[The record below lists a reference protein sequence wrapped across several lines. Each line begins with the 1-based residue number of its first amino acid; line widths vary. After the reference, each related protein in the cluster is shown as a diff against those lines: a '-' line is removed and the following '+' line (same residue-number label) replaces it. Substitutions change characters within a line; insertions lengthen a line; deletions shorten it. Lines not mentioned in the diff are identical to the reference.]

1 LNNRCIVCESTGA
14 EPHYPGIV
22 RCTDCGY
29 VYANLDLTQAQFEA
43 LYSDGYFAGEE
54 YSDYAADKAVHQR
67 NFISRLDTLA
77 RFVDPMSHRRLL
89 EVGCAYGFFLE
100 LASQRFD
107 ESVGI
112 DVTAA
117 GVGHARDTL
126 GLNAVRRDLLDWD
139 FGNAPVDVVC
149 MWDTIE
155 HLQAPDRYLERIASN
170 MTTGGLLALT
180 TGDIDSKVARWRGEK
195 WRLIHPPTHA
205 HYFSQSSLTRLLD
218 RYGFDVVHAEHC
230 GFYRSVGNV
239 AHNLLV
245 LRWRVPAVY
254 ALLNRLGISKWMF
267 YSNMFDIVYL
277 IARRR

>member
-1 LNNRCIVCESTGA
+1 MSNRCIICDSTGA

-22 RCTDCGY
+22 RCTSCGY
-29 VYANLDLTQAQFEA
+29 VYADLDLSQAQFEA

-67 NFISRLDTLA
+67 NFIARLDILA
-77 RFVDPMSHRRLL
+77 RFVDPGRHRQLL

-100 LASQRFD
+100 LAARRFD
-107 ESVGI
+107 GAVGI

-117 GVGHARDTL
+117 GVDHARDML
-126 GLNAVRRDLLDWD
+126 GLNAVRGDLLDWD
-139 FGNAPVDVVC
+139 FGGLPVDVAC

-155 HLQAPDRYLERIASN
+155 HLRSPDRYLERIAAN
-170 MTTGGLLALT
+170 MTAGGLLAVT
-180 TGDIDSKVARWRGEK
+180 TGDIGSTVARWRRHK

-205 HYFSQSSLTRLLD
+205 HYFSQESLTRLLD

-230 GFYRSVGNV
+230 GFYRSIGNV
-239 AHNLLV
+239 AYNLLV
-245 LRWRVPAVY
+245 LRWQVPAAY
-254 ALLNRLGISKWMF
+254 DLFNRLRLSSWMF
-267 YSNMFDIVYL
+267 YTNLFDIVFL